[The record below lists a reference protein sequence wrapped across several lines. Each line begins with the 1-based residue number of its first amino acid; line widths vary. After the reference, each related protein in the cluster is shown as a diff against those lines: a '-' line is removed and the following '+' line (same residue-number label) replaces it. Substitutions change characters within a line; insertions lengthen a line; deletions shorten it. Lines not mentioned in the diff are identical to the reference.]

1 MQRVL
6 GNQPHRSESYR
17 PIVSKSNAP
26 AVLSVARAPYVQP
39 CHRVDELRRG
49 VAGRIAT
56 STTKFV
62 SNKGR
67 LADCPSMLVRSR
79 VVGMMMM
86 IMMRERDRDRR
97 SMQQENNDSDY
108 DSMSRYA

>member
-49 VAGRIAT
+49 VAWRGRED
-56 STTKFV
+56 
-62 SNKGR
+62 SNKY
-67 LADCPSMLVRSR
+67 DEVCK
-79 VVGMMMM
+79 
-86 IMMRERDRDRR
+86 
-97 SMQQENNDSDY
+97 QQGKTG
-108 DSMSRYA
+108 